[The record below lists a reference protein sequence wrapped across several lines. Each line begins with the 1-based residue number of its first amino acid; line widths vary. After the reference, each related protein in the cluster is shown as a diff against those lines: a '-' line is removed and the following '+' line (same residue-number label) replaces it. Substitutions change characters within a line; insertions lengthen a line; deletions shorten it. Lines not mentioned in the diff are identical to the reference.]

1 MTDELILPVANDNAA
16 DDLILPF
23 SLESSALRG
32 RVVRLGPVLQDILSR
47 HKYPD
52 AVSEL
57 LAQAMTAAL
66 LFAAMIKYEGIFT
79 LQLQGD
85 GPVSLLVSDVTSNGE
100 VRGYAK
106 IDRDIPE
113 DPDIGMLLGKGYIAF
128 TVDQGNDQD
137 RYQGIVPLE
146 GKDFAEICRGYF
158 TQSEQIQTSFR
169 FGAQKVE
176 GEWRAGG
183 VMLQKLPEEGGG
195 KSPKLVEDVK
205 EDWNRADML
214 LQSVKNSELVDPALS
229 VENLLIRLFH
239 EEGVRIFD
247 QQPITRGCRCS
258 REKLEKVLATLSPE
272 DRADCVEDGAITM
285 TCEFC
290 SQNWVFKEGERG

>member
-1 MTDELILPVANDNAA
+1 MTDSRVLAIANDNAA

-47 HKYPD
+47 HNYPD
-52 AVSEL
+52 VVNDL

-79 LQLQGD
+79 LQIQGD
-85 GPVSLLVSDVTSNGE
+85 GPVSLLVSDVTSSGE

-106 IDRDIPE
+106 TDRDIPE
-113 DPDIGMLLGKGYIAF
+113 DADIGMLLGKGYIAF
-128 TVDQGNDQD
+128 TVDQGNDTD

-146 GKDFAEICRGYF
+146 GPDFAAICSGYF

-169 FGAQKVE
+169 FAAQKVD
-176 GEWRAGG
+176 GQWRAGG
-183 VMLQKLPEEGGG
+183 IMLQKLPEEGGAA
-195 KSPKLVEDVK
+195 SPKAIEDVK
-205 EDWNRADML
+205 EDWNRADVL
-214 LQSVKNSELVDPALS
+214 LQSVKDAELVDPALS
-229 VENLLIRLFH
+229 TEALLIRLFH
-239 EEGVRIFD
+239 EEGVRVYD
-247 QQPITRGCRCS
+247 PQSVTRGCRCS
-258 REKLEKVLATLSPE
+258 TEKLERVLATLSPE
-272 DRADCVEDGAITM
+272 DRADCVENGAITM

-290 SQNWVFKEGERG
+290 NQNWVFKE

>member
-1 MTDELILPVANDNAA
+1 MTEGFLLAIANDNAA

-32 RVVRLGPVLQDILSR
+32 RVVRLGPVLQDVLSR
-47 HKYPD
+47 HHYPEP
-52 AVSEL
+52 VNEL

-85 GPVSLLVSDVTSNGE
+85 GPVGLLVSDVTSNGE

-106 IDRDIPE
+106 IDRDVPE
-113 DPDIGMLLGKGYIAF
+113 DADIGMLLGKGYIAF
-128 TVDQGNDQD
+128 TVDQGNDTD

-146 GKDFAEICRGYF
+146 GPDFAAICRGYF

-169 FGAQKVE
+169 FGAQKID
-176 GEWRAGG
+176 GLWRAGG
-183 VMLQKLPEEGGG
+183 IMLQKLPEQGGG
-195 KSPKLVEDVK
+195 NTPKLVDEVK
-205 EDWNRADML
+205 EDWNRADTL
-214 LQSVKNSELVDPALS
+214 LQSVKDSELTDPTLS

-239 EEGVRIFD
+239 EEGVRIYD
-247 QQPITRGCRCS
+247 TKTITRGCRCS
-258 REKLEKVLATLSPE
+258 TEKLEKVLATLSPE
-272 DRADCVEDGAITM
+272 DRADCVENGAITM

-290 SQNWVFKEGERG
+290 NQNWVFKE